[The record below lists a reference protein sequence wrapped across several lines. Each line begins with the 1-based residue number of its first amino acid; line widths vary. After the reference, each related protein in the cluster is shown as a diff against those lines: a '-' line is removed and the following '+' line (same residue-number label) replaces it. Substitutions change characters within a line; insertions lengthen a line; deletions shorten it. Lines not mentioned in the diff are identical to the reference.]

1 MWSPRSPAGGRY
13 LAARGRRVRIGRLVA
28 LAALALVAVAGWG
41 CAENIR
47 GAGRK
52 APLAPTPT
60 LQDEL
65 AALREQQ
72 EALRHGFEQ
81 VVRSLEALE
90 RSAGVAGQRIATNLS
105 SIEKLYGKVSE
116 LSEGLKTVRG
126 RLDEVPTSTA
136 EPAEEEATLRQRY
149 AEAYS
154 SFKAGEY
161 FATIE
166 RFRGFV
172 EQYPQSRLADN
183 AQYWIAESYLALRD
197 YHRALKEYRK
207 VERNYPNGNR
217 VPDAILRGGRAL
229 YALEDIPGYVRELKR
244 VIHLFPRDRAAQ
256 VAAQSIAQ
264 LVSE

>member
-1 MWSPRSPAGGRY
+1 MDQ
-13 LAARGRRVRIGRLVA
+13 AAA
-28 LAALALVAVAGWG
+28 
-41 CAENIR
+41 
-47 GAGRK
+47 RK
-52 APLAPTPT
+52 APLTPTPT

-72 EALRHGFEQ
+72 QALRHE
-81 VVRSLEALE
+81 VRQMARGLEALE
-90 RSAGVAGQRIATNLS
+90 RSAGVVGERIATNLS

-116 LSEGLKTVRG
+116 LSEGLKIVRG
-126 RLDEVPTSTA
+126 RLDEPLGSTA
-136 EPAEEEATLRQRY
+136 EPAEEEAALRQRY
-149 AEAYS
+149 TEAYS

-183 AQYWIAESYLALRD
+183 AQYWIAESCLALRD
-197 YHRALKEYRK
+197 YHRALEEYRK

-217 VPDAILRGGRAL
+217 VPDAILRSGQTL

-244 VIHLFPRDRAAQ
+244 VIQLFPRDRAAQ

-264 LVSE
+264 LVTE